1 MCESVTMKVP
11 RRKFLH
17 LAAGAAA
24 LPFVSR
30 FARAQAYPSR
40 PVRIVVTF
48 AAGGANDIHAR
59 LFSQLLSERLGQTFV
74 VENRPGGGGN
84 IGTLEVV
91 RSAPDGYT
99 LLLISVGLSINAAVY
114 EKLPYDLLR
123 DIAPIAAFFHS
134 HYVMVVSPSSPA
146 RTMPEFIGY
155 AKTHPGKLN
164 FGSNG
169 VGATGHL
176 AGEMFKMMA
185 NVNLQ
190 HVPYRGEPQALSDL
204 ISGQVQVMFAT
215 MTGALPL
222 IRAGQLR
229 ALAVTSKTR
238 STVLPDIPPVADFV
252 PGYELRSWGGMA
264 APRKTPAAVI
274 DLLNKEIN
282 AGLMRPDIK
291 SRYDDLGLNTLA
303 LTPAEFR
310 TWITEDIQKW
320 AKIVKFAGIKPE

>member
-1 MCESVTMKVP
+1 MKLP

-17 LAAGAAA
+17 LATGAAA
-24 LPFVSR
+24 LPVVSR
-30 FARAQAYPSR
+30 VARAQSYPSR
-40 PVRIVVTF
+40 TVRIVVTF
-48 AAGGANDIHAR
+48 TAGGANDVHAR
-59 LFSQLLSERLGQTFV
+59 LFGQLLSERLGQSFV

-91 RSAPDGYT
+91 RSAPDGHT
-99 LLLISVGLSINAAVY
+99 LLLVSVGLSINAAIY
-114 EKLPYDLLR
+114 EKLPYDLVR

-134 HYVMVVSPSSPA
+134 NYVMVVTPSLPA
-146 RTMPEFIGY
+146 KTVPEFITH
-155 AKTHPGKLN
+155 AKANPGKLN

-185 NVNLQ
+185 GVNLQ

-204 ISGQVQVMFAT
+204 MGGQVQVMFAT

-238 STVLPDIPPVADFV
+238 STVLLDVPPVADFV
-252 PGYELRSWGGMA
+252 PGYELRSWAGMA
-264 APRKTPAAVI
+264 APRDTPAAVI
-274 DLLNKEIN
+274 DLLNREIN

-291 SRYDDLGLNTLA
+291 AKYDDLGLNTLVIS
-303 LTPAEFR
+303 PAEFR
-310 TWITEDIQKW
+310 TWIADDIQKW
-320 AKIVKFAGIKPE
+320 ARVVKFAGIKPE

>member
-1 MCESVTMKVP
+1 MKLP

-17 LAAGAAA
+17 LATGAAA
-24 LPFVSR
+24 LPVVSR
-30 FARAQAYPSR
+30 VARAQSYPSR
-40 PVRIVVTF
+40 TVRIVVTF
-48 AAGGANDIHAR
+48 TAGGANDVHAR
-59 LFSQLLSERLGQTFV
+59 LFGQLLSERLGQSFV

-91 RSAPDGYT
+91 RSAADGHT
-99 LLLISVGLSINAAVY
+99 LLLVSVGLSINAAIY
-114 EKLPYDLLR
+114 EKLPYDLVR

-134 HYVMVVSPSSPA
+134 NYVMVVTPSLPA
-146 RTMPEFIGY
+146 KTVPEFITH
-155 AKTHPGKLN
+155 AKANPGKLN

-185 NVNLQ
+185 GVNLQ

-204 ISGQVQVMFAT
+204 MGGQVQVMFAT

-238 STVLPDIPPVADFV
+238 STVLLDVPPVADFV
-252 PGYELRSWGGMA
+252 PGYELRSWAGMA
-264 APRKTPAAVI
+264 APRDTPAAVI
-274 DLLNKEIN
+274 DLLNREIN

-291 SRYDDLGLNTLA
+291 AKYDDLGLNTLVIS
-303 LTPAEFR
+303 PAEFR
-310 TWITEDIQKW
+310 TWIADDIQNW
-320 AKIVKFAGIKPE
+320 ARVVKFAGIKPE

>member
-1 MCESVTMKVP
+1 MKLP
-11 RRKFLH
+11 RRQFLH
-17 LAAGAAA
+17 LAAGATA
-24 LPFVSR
+24 LPAV
-30 FARAQAYPSR
+30 ARTQSYPSR
-40 PVRIVVTF
+40 TVRIVVTF
-48 AAGGANDIHAR
+48 TAGGANDVHAR
-59 LFSQLLSERLGQTFV
+59 LFGQLLSERLGQSFV

-91 RSAPDGYT
+91 RSAPDGHT
-99 LLLISVGLSINAAVY
+99 LLLVSVGLSINAAVY
-114 EKLPYDLLR
+114 EKLPYDLVR

-134 HYVMVVSPSSPA
+134 NYVMVVTPSLPA
-146 RTMPEFIGY
+146 KTVPEFITH
-155 AKTHPGKLN
+155 AKANPGKLN

-185 NVNLQ
+185 GVNLQ

-204 ISGQVQVMFAT
+204 MGGQVQVMFAT

-238 STVLPDIPPVADFV
+238 STVLLDVPPVADFV
-252 PGYELRSWGGMA
+252 PGYELRSWAGMA
-264 APRKTPAAVI
+264 APRDTPAAVI
-274 DLLNKEIN
+274 DLLNREIN

-291 SRYDDLGLNTLA
+291 AKYDDLGLNTLVIS
-303 LTPAEFR
+303 PAEFR
-310 TWITEDIQKW
+310 TWIADDIQKW
-320 AKIVKFAGIKPE
+320 ARVVKFAGIKPE

>member
-1 MCESVTMKVP
+1 MKLP

-24 LPFVSR
+24 LPILPYI
-30 FARAQAYPSR
+30 ANAQTYPAR

-48 AAGGANDIHAR
+48 TAGGANDIHAR
-59 LFSQLLSERLGQTFV
+59 LFGQLLSERLGQSFV

-99 LLLISVGLSINAAVY
+99 LLLISVGLSINAAIY
-114 EKLPYDLLR
+114 EKLPYDLVR
-123 DIAPIAAFFHS
+123 DIAPIAAFYHS
-134 HYVMVVSPSSPA
+134 NYAMVVSPFSLA
-146 RTMPEFIGY
+146 KTVPEFIAY
-155 AKTHPGKLN
+155 TKVNPGKLN

-185 NVNLQ
+185 DVNLQ
-190 HVPYRGEPQALSDL
+190 HVPYRGESQALSDL
-204 ISGQVQVMFAT
+204 IGGQVHVMFAT

-229 ALAVTSKTR
+229 VLAVTSKTR
-238 STVLPDIPPVADFV
+238 STVLSDIPPVADFV
-252 PGYELRSWGGMA
+252 PGYELRSWAGMA
-264 APRKTPAAVI
+264 APRNTPAAVI
-274 DLLNKEIN
+274 DLLNREIN

-291 SRYDDLGLNTLA
+291 SKYDDLGLNTLA
-303 LTPAEFR
+303 ITPAEFR

-320 AKIVKFAGIKPE
+320 AKVVKFAGIKPE

>member
-1 MCESVTMKVP
+1 MKLP

-24 LPFVSR
+24 LPILPYI
-30 FARAQAYPSR
+30 ANAQTYPAR

-48 AAGGANDIHAR
+48 TAGGANDIHAR
-59 LFSQLLSERLGQTFV
+59 LFGQLLSERLGQSFV

-99 LLLISVGLSINAAVY
+99 LLLVSVGLSINAAIY
-114 EKLPYDLLR
+114 EKLPYDLVR
-123 DIAPIAAFFHS
+123 DIAPIAAFYHS
-134 HYVMVVSPSSPA
+134 NYAMVVSPSSPA
-146 RTMPEFIGY
+146 KTVPEFIAY
-155 AKTHPGKLN
+155 AKVNPGKLN

-185 NVNLQ
+185 DVNLQ
-190 HVPYRGEPQALSDL
+190 HVPYRGESQALSDL
-204 ISGQVQVMFAT
+204 IGGQVHVMFAT

-229 ALAVTSKTR
+229 VLAVTSKTH
-238 STVLPDIPPVADFV
+238 STVLSGIPPVADFV

-320 AKIVKFAGIKPE
+320 AKVVKFAGIKPE